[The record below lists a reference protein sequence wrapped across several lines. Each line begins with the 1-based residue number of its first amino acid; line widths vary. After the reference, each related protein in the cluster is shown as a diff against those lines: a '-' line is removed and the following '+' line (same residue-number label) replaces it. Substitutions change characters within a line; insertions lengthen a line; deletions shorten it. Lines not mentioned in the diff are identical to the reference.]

1 MSGTGLLGDFE
12 QLVLL
17 ALLGNRDHGYAIVL
31 RKAIEDAT
39 RRSVSRGALYRTLDR
54 MAEKGLVGV
63 SFEEPTANRG
73 GHARKRFL
81 ITPEGVAAL
90 RRTRAVVSRL
100 SSGLE
105 DELEALS

>member
-31 RKAIEDAT
+31 RGAIEEAT
-39 RRSVSRGALYRTLDR
+39 QRSVSRGALYRTLDR
-54 MAEKGLVGV
+54 MAEKGLVDV
-63 SFEEPTANRG
+63 SFEEATPDRG

-81 ITPEGVAAL
+81 ITSEGIAAL
-90 RRTRAVVSRL
+90 RHTRAVVSRL

-105 DELEALS
+105 HELEASS